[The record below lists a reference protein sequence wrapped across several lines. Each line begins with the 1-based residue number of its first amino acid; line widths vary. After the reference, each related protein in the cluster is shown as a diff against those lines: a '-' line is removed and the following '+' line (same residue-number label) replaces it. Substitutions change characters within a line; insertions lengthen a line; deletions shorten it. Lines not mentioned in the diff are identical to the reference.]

1 MNAAHDE
8 LFIMLFNGLDYA
20 KTRNVI
26 CFRGYIYSHFYDG
39 FNSQTL
45 KTNTSLTCWRLLISA
60 FVLVT
65 NLKSIM
71 I

>member
-1 MNAAHDE
+1 MNAAQDE

-45 KTNTSLTCWRLLISA
+45 KTNTSLTC
-60 FVLVT
+60 
-65 NLKSIM
+65 
-71 I
+71 